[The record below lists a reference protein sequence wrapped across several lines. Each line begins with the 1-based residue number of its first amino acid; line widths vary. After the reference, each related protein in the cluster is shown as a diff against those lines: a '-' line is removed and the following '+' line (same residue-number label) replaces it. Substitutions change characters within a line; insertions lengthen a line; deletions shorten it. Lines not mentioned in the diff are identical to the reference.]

1 MEAKICTECGE
12 VIKGRADKK
21 FCDDACRSAYNNKLN
36 SDSSALMKNINNIL
50 RKNRR
55 IIEELTPA
63 NEGKITV
70 GLKKLQDRGFNFNYH
85 THIYTTKAG
94 ANYMF
99 CYEYG
104 YLSLENDLYMLVKR
118 KEA

>member
-1 MEAKICTECGE
+1 MEAKICAECGE
-12 VIKGRADKK
+12 VIKGRADKR
-21 FCDDACRSAYNNKLN
+21 FCDDACRSVFNNKLN

-63 NEGKITV
+63 NEGKTTV
-70 GLKKLQDRGFNFNYH
+70 GLKKLQDKGFNFNYH

-94 ANYMF
+94 AKYIF

-104 YLSLENDLYMLVKR
+104 YLALENDLYMLVKR